1 MSLITVKK
9 INISKSVAPLK
20 VGIAVLFC
28 LFFGSQIFKSEVRN
42 NKIMWAFLLVCSI
55 IWLIKNIF
63 KVRLL
68 KNLYLID
75 SILAASEKST
85 VPIFTIAD
93 KAGLSEK
100 KALRLMKK
108 FLKKKYLHD
117 CTLEIEGEPRVII
130 TVPTEDGRE
139 DRKLVCP
146 DCGTVFIA
154 TTGAVARCPECASI
168 INI

>member
-9 INISKSVAPLK
+9 INLSKSIAPLK
-20 VGIAVLFC
+20 VGVAVLFC

-42 NKIMWAFLLVCSI
+42 NQIMWAFLLVCSI
-55 IWLIKNIF
+55 IWLIRSVLR
-63 KVRLL
+63 VRLL

-75 SILAASEKST
+75 SILAASEKNEIA
-85 VPIFTIAD
+85 VFTIAD
-93 KAGLSEK
+93 KAGMSEK

-117 CTLEIEGEPRVII
+117 CTLETEGEPRVII
-130 TVPTEDGRE
+130 SVQTEDGRE
-139 DRKLVCP
+139 ERKLACP
-146 DCGTVFIA
+146 ACGAVF
-154 TTGAVARCPECASI
+154 TTTAGAVARCPECASI